1 MAEPDLTKLIARL
14 GLPDPAGREAQEA
27 LYALGAPAQP
37 GLAGALRSSDLGTA
51 RRAAVVLGWMG
62 TPQTR
67 VLLLDALRE
76 GLARAELR
84 AVLVRAACDDA
95 GPGDIGTLFDRLVQL
110 AGDGDYFVRAAVC
123 DGLAHLG
130 DARAEPVLRRAA
142 SDAEGFVRDAA
153 LKALAALPLPAGSAT
168 PGKGAPAVGAAARS
182 AAADRPAA
190 AASPASQQP
199 PPDPAARLRAART
212 AGERAD
218 ALEALL
224 ARGSDAEPSL
234 ELLCDDVRPPTRL
247 TAVRGLLALRDRRA
261 LARLVV
267 LVESDPDGD
276 VRGLAARALAD
287 IARAEDAAAHGASF
301 LRWTHDP
308 DGWVRA
314 AGVALVGTAP
324 PSDAPALA
332 RIVALLADPF
342 EPVAEAAARACLARV
357 RAVGATSWPDAMRGA
372 IGRLADES
380 RARTASDDLLVALL
394 DLCAAVCARG
404 APEVPLAA
412 HAARLFLSGATPV
425 RGAAVRLL
433 GASGAAADPELA
445 ASLVALLDDP
455 VAETRRAALQALAA
469 GGAPPLGSAG
479 LERVAR
485 FLHEIDPGMVEP
497 AVAILAQLGSLAAAR
512 LLCEAAR
519 APGPAARLAADALA
533 AWPAGTD
540 VAVTR
545 DAAGAPVVAPILRC
559 GRCRGTMTWAP
570 AARPAT
576 PAAPTATPPPDAAPP
591 LDAAAPREELRCAA
605 CGTLHA
611 LGARDRVVPVAD
623 APLGVCACATCAR
636 PHLLVSGPGGLSCP
650 ISAEGYVMVSD
661 TRVVVAVRTLQYGV
675 CACCAAAQPLER
687 EVAPSGAPRII
698 CHRTRTEHVPDPSG
712 RYAPVSPPATLDGSA
727 IDRALL
733 AGSLRVGRSGVAAP
747 TPPAGEDDL

>member
-1 MAEPDLTKLIARL
+1 MADPDLRKLVARL

-27 LYALGAPAQP
+27 LYALGAAAAP
-37 GLAGALRSSDLGTA
+37 GLVEAARSSDLGTA

-62 TPQTR
+62 TPRTR
-67 VLLLDALRE
+67 VSLLDLLRD
-76 GLARAELR
+76 RAVLPELR
-84 AVLVRAACDDA
+84 AVLVRAACEEA
-95 GPGDIGTLFDRLVQL
+95 GPVEAKLLFDRLVEL
-110 AGDGDYFVRAAVC
+110 AADGDYFVRAAAC
-123 DGLAHLG
+123 DGLGRLG
-130 DARAEPVLRRAA
+130 DARAEAVLRRAA
-142 SDAEGFVRDAA
+142 ADAEGFVREAA
-153 LKALAALPLPAGSAT
+153 LKALAALP
-168 PGKGAPAVGAAARS
+168 V
-182 AAADRPAA
+182 PAA
-190 AASPASQQP
+190 AAGASGGAGGDRATAARAAVAARAPASP
-199 PPDPAARLRAART
+199 PEPPDPALRLRAART

-224 ARGSDAEPSL
+224 AGGADAVAAL
-234 ELLCDDVRPPTRL
+234 LLLCDDVRPPTRL

-261 LARLVV
+261 LDRLVA
-267 LVESDPDGD
+267 LAESDPDGD
-276 VRGLAARALAD
+276 VRGLAARALAG
-287 IARAEDAAAHGASF
+287 IVRAEDAAAHGATF
-301 LRWTHDP
+301 LRWTHDA

-324 PSDAPALA
+324 HADAPALV
-332 RIVALLADPF
+332 RMIALLADPF
-342 EPVAEAAARACLARV
+342 EPVAEAAARACLARAH
-357 RAVGATSWPDAMRGA
+357 AVGATSWPDAVRGA

-380 RARTASDDLLVALL
+380 RARTVSDDLVVALL
-394 DLCAAVCARG
+394 DLCTALCVRG
-404 APEVPLAA
+404 GPEAPLAA
-412 HAARLFLSGATPV
+412 HAARLFLAGAGPV

-433 GASGAAADPELA
+433 GASGAATDPELA

-455 VAETRRAALQALAA
+455 AAETRRAALQALAA
-469 GGAPPLGSAG
+469 GGGPPLGSAG
-479 LERVAR
+479 LERIAR
-485 FLHEIDPGMVEP
+485 FLHEIDPGMVAP
-497 AVAILAQLGSLAAAR
+497 AVAILAQVGSLAAAR
-512 LLCEAAR
+512 HLGEAAR

-533 AWPAGTD
+533 AWPADAD

-545 DAAGAPVVAPILRC
+545 DAAGLLVVAPVLRC
-559 GRCRGTMTWAP
+559 GRCRTTMSWA
-570 AARPAT
+570 AVAT
-576 PAAPTATPPPDAAPP
+576 PAGAREAA
-591 LDAAAPREELRCAA
+591 REALRCAA

-650 ISAEGYVMVSD
+650 VSAEGYVMVSD
-661 TRVVVAVRTLQYGV
+661 TREVVAVRTLQYGV

-698 CHRTRTEHVPDPSG
+698 CHRTRTEHVPDASG
-712 RYAPVSPPATLDGSA
+712 RYAPVAPPVALDGSA